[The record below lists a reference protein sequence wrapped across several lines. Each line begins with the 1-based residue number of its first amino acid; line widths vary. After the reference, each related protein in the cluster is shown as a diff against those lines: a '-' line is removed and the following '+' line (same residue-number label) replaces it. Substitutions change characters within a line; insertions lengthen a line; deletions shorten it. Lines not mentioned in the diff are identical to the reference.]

1 MFRNIGISYIVQSS
15 TWRFFLILGSFAIV
29 LFSLIFTLNLVKQL
43 KTEEYKRIELVA
55 EAIKSAMNMMDND
68 ITFQSQM
75 IESNT
80 TIPMMI
86 VDAND
91 QIEDVK
97 NYNKELKGNI
107 DFFKRELDLLKQK
120 SKPILI
126 ESKDPPILKYIYYRQ
141 SKIISYLE
149 LVPYIQFSLLALF
162 FMLIIFTFSAIRKS
176 QQEQIWVGMA
186 KETAH
191 QLGTPISSLIGWIEN
206 IKLMYP
212 DDDNLKMISSEMH
225 LDIEML
231 EIVAGRFS
239 KIGALPELSTHNIYE
254 RLNKHYQYIKQRAPR
269 KINLEFPDTEQKEPL
284 LVKINPLLFDWV
296 IENLLKNALDA
307 MDGKGL
313 IKVEV
318 GETDKYIFVDVSDT
332 GKGIPKSMFNQV
344 FKPGY
349 STKKRGWGLGLSLC
363 KRIIYNYHKGKIF
376 VKNSVLN
383 QGTTFRVLLPK
394 I

>member
-1 MFRNIGISYIVQSS
+1 MLRNVHISYIVQSS
-15 TWRFFLILGSFAIV
+15 IWRFFLILGSFGIV
-29 LFSLIFTLNLVKQL
+29 LYSLIFTLNLVEQL
-43 KTEEYKRIELVA
+43 KVEEYKRIELVA

-107 DFFKRELDLLKQK
+107 SFFKEELKSLKLK
-120 SKPILI
+120 TKPIII
-126 ESKDPPILKYIYYRQ
+126 ESKEPPILKYIFYRQ

-162 FMLIIFTFSAIRKS
+162 FMLIVFTFSAIRKS

-206 IKLMYP
+206 IKVMYP
-212 DDDNLKMISSEMH
+212 EDDNLKMISSEMYR
-225 LDIEML
+225 DIEML

-269 KINLEFPDTEQKEPL
+269 KINLEFPDTEEKTPL

-296 IENLLKNALDA
+296 IENLLKNSLDA

-318 GETDKYIFVDVSDT
+318 GETEKHVFIDVTDS
-332 GKGIPKSMFNQV
+332 GKGIPKSMFNKI